1 MLLLGVG
8 LKQHRTPI
16 DAAAALTFDCADESI
31 SNKTGIN
38 TRSLLDM
45 QKFIA
50 CSSLLH
56 NPSFDNKAKQQLKI
70 VASGT
75 AYSARTSL
83 VFKSSEPLRHVTFG
97 GG

>member
-1 MLLLGVG
+1 MG

-56 NPSFDNKAKQQLKI
+56 NHSFDNKAKQQLKI